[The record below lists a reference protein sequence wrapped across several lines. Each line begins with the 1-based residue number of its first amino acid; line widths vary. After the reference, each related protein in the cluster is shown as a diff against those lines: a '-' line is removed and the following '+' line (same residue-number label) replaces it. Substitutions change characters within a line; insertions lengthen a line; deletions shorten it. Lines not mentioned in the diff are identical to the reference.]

1 MTKSRSET
9 FVGFAIKSGKC
20 KIGAG
25 AVETLKR
32 AELVIVC
39 NTASENTK
47 KQAKKLAKRLNA
59 KIFTTVNKTLSDI
72 TFKENSKMMAITD
85 LALANAIMGAD
96 DGEFASLE

>member
-20 KIGAG
+20 KIGTG
-25 AVETLKR
+25 AVETLRR

-47 KQAKKLAKRLNA
+47 KQAKKLANRLNA
-59 KIFTTVNKTLSDI
+59 KLYTTVNKTLSQI
-72 TFKENSKMMAITD
+72 TFKENSKMMAILD
-85 LALANAIMGAD
+85 LALANAIMSAE